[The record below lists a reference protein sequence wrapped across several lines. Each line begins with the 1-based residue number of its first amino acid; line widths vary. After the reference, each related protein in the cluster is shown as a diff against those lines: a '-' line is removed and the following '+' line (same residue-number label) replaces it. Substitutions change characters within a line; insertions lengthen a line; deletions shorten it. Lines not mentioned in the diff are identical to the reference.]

1 MLCSTLCIVFVS
13 LYLFVEVHF
22 YIITGVRNLDSQIR
36 HIGGFLRYYGVV
48 IDPLIAVILLN
59 PDLICST
66 KDSTVKINKYIYI
79 CFFVETKIKLC
90 CFW

>member
-1 MLCSTLCIVFVS
+1 MLCSTLCIVFVI

-59 PDLICST
+59 PDLSALRRT
-66 KDSTVKINKYIYI
+66 ALLK
-79 CFFVETKIKLC
+79 
-90 CFW
+90 